1 MMTSRSRALA
11 VAVVCAVLAACATGG
26 ARTGALSPAELAAL
40 EAQRAQQP
48 TDPDL
53 NLRLAK
59 AYHAANRFG
68 DARAA
73 LATVLLQQPDNRVA
87 RAYLGFTYEGLEQ
100 FDSARAVYGELLAAR
115 PTGEVRRLLNG
126 RLALLARKE
135 LHATARASLS
145 REAELSRTPPD
156 PNTVAVFPFRY
167 TGQDSLLRPLERGLA
182 ALVVSD
188 LSHVRSMRLVERE
201 RLQALL
207 DEMQLTA
214 SGRVDP
220 TTGARSGHLVGAGQ
234 VVQGQFQDL
243 PGGLRLDAA
252 MVRASDAQVAATGS
266 GRDQLNLLF
275 DIEKSVVFQ
284 LLGKMGVPLTPAE
297 SIAISERPTRDLQ
310 AFLLY
315 SRGLEA
321 QDRGDFQAA
330 SASFRAASQRDPTFQ
345 AAAQQAQSSD
355 AAQTAGGTPDNSI
368 ASIIGGAGPGAA
380 EGPTGGTGA
389 LANALNNVVPSG
401 ASLVDQTPTSND
413 MGVTQTTTGGGTVTP
428 PSRPDPVCEVAVCQG
443 PGGNPGLIGTIIII
457 IRRP

>member
-11 VAVVCAVLAACATGG
+11 AAIVCAVLAACATGG
-26 ARTGALSPAELAAL
+26 ARSGALSPADVTAL

-48 TDPDL
+48 TNPDV

-59 AYHAANRFG
+59 AYYAANRYA

-73 LATVLLQQPDNRVA
+73 LATVLLQQPDNRLA
-87 RAYLGFTYEGLEQ
+87 RAYLGFTYEGQEQ
-100 FDSARAVYGELLAAR
+100 FDSARAVYGDLLSGR
-115 PTGEVRRLLNG
+115 PSGEVSRLLNG

-135 LHATARASLS
+135 LHATARASLA

-167 TGQDSLLRPLERGLA
+167 TGQDSSLRPLERGLA

-234 VVQGQFQDL
+234 VVQGQFQDS
-243 PGGLRLDAA
+243 PGSVRLDAT
-252 MVRASDAQVAATGS
+252 MVRATDAQVAATGS
-266 GRDQLNLLF
+266 GRDQMTQLF
-275 DIEKSVVFQ
+275 DLEKSVVFQ
-284 LLGKMGVPLTPAE
+284 LLSKMGVPLSPAE

-330 SASFRAASQRDPTFQ
+330 SASFRAASQRDPSFQ

-355 AAQTAGGTPDNSI
+355 AAQTAGGTADNDI
-368 ASIIGGAGPGAA
+368 ASIVGGAGPEAGAA
-380 EGPTGGTGA
+380 GSLGSNSLT
-389 LANALNNVVPSG
+389 LAINNAVPSG
-401 ASLVDQTPTSND
+401 ASVVDLTPT
-413 MGVTQTTTGGGTVTP
+413 TGSIVNP
-428 PSRPDPVCEVAVCQG
+428 PTRPDPVCEVAGCQG

>member
-1 MMTSRSRALA
+1 MITSRSRALA
-11 VAVVCAVLAACATGG
+11 VAVVCTVFAACATGG
-26 ARTGALSPAELAAL
+26 ARTDMLSPADLAVL

-48 TDPDL
+48 TNPDL
-53 NLRLAK
+53 SLRLAK
-59 AYHAANRFG
+59 AYSAANRFG
-68 DARAA
+68 EARAA

-100 FDSARAVYGELLAAR
+100 FDSARTVYGELLAAR
-115 PTGEVRRLLNG
+115 PTGEVSRILNG

-135 LHATARASLS
+135 LHATARASLT

-167 TGQDSLLRPLERGLA
+167 TGQDSSLRPLERGLA

-220 TTGARSGHLVGAGQ
+220 ISGARSGHLVGAGQ

-243 PGGLRLDAA
+243 PGGVRLDAA
-252 MVRASDAQVAATGS
+252 MVRASDAQVAATGT

-275 DIEKSVVFQ
+275 DLEKSVVFQ

-330 SASFRAASQRDPTFQ
+330 SANFRAASQRDPTFQ
-345 AAAQQAQSSD
+345 AAAQQAQSSE
-355 AAQTAGGTPDNSI
+355 AAQSAGGTSDANV
-368 ASIIGGAGPGAA
+368 ASIVGGEAPGAG
-380 EGPTGGTGA
+380 GPTGGNGA
-389 LANALNNVVPSG
+389 LTSALNNVVPSG
-401 ASLVDQTPTSND
+401 ASIVDQTPTSDD
-413 MGVTQTTTGGGTVTP
+413 MGVVQTTTGGGTVTP
-428 PSRPDPVCEVAVCQG
+428 PSRPDPVCEVAGCQG

>member
-1 MMTSRSRALA
+1 MITSRSRALA
-11 VAVVCAVLAACATGG
+11 TAVVCAVLTACATGTS
-26 ARTGALSPAELAAL
+26 RTGALGPADLAAL
-40 EAQRAQQP
+40 EAQRTQHP
-48 TDPDL
+48 TDPDV

-59 AYHAANRFG
+59 AYYAANRFT

-73 LATVLLQQPDNRVA
+73 LGTVLLQQPENRVA
-87 RAYLGFTYEGLEQ
+87 RAYLGFTYEGQEQ
-100 FDSARAVYGELLAAR
+100 FDSARAVYGELLASR
-115 PTGEVRRLLNG
+115 PSGEVSRLLNG

-135 LHATARASLS
+135 LHANARASLA
-145 REAELSRTPPD
+145 RESELSRTPPD

-167 TGQDSLLRPLERGLA
+167 TGQDSSLRPLERGLA

-207 DEMQLTA
+207 DEMQLSAT
-214 SGRVDP
+214 GRVDP
-220 TTGARSGHLVGAGQ
+220 ATGARSGHLVGAGQ
-234 VVQGQFQDL
+234 VVQGSFQDL
-243 PGGLRLDAA
+243 PGGVRLDAA
-252 MVRASDAQVAATGS
+252 MVRATDAQVAATGS
-266 GRDQLNLLF
+266 GRDQLNMLF

-284 LLGKMGVPLTPAE
+284 LLAKMGVPLTPAE

-321 QDRGDFQAA
+321 QDRGDFRLA
-330 SASFRAASQRDPTFQ
+330 SANFRAASQRDPSFQ

-355 AAQTAGGTPDNSI
+355 AAETAGGTPDNT
-368 ASIIGGAGPGAA
+368 AAAMVGGSGPDATG
-380 EGPTGGTGA
+380 GPTGSGYS

-401 ASLVDQTPTSND
+401 AAIVDQTPT
-413 MGVTQTTTGGGTVTP
+413 TGSITP
-428 PSRPDPVCEVAVCQG
+428 PSRPDPVCEVAGCQG